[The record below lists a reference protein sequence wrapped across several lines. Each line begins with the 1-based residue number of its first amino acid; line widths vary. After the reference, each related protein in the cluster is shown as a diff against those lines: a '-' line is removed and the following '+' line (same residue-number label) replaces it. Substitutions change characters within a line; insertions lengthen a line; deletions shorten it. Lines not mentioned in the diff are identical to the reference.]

1 MFKLRWMSGC
11 TKPDE
16 LLVHKDFFRTVNA
29 EGRIHEN
36 GFLLGSL
43 GAIDHL
49 CMTDPWKSI
58 APPDIMHT
66 ADNVHCVHLV
76 RLVCLLLCEDTKDP
90 DTINYLA
97 RDLGLKLSPRKERL
111 TKLIE

>member
-1 MFKLRWMSGC
+1 
-11 TKPDE
+11 
-16 LLVHKDFFRTVNA
+16 
-29 EGRIHEN
+29 
-36 GFLLGSL
+36 
-43 GAIDHL
+43 
-49 CMTDPWKSI
+49 
-58 APPDIMHT
+58 MHT